1 MTLSDR
7 NYKGS
12 SLEPIAIHLFVLVWA
27 RDEEPIHPMTLGN
40 MRRHGVSG
48 LFVTCGHER
57 AVNMDDSSNL
67 NCDADGID
75 GVSAM
80 QHIRRKR
87 TPEQDQSPFLVA
99 MSGAIRS
106 VPCGGRVAHFT
117 EWLRHD
123 SPRSHGTGEKGG
135 EMHSRYLSSAATSV
149 LFAVLAPGFVPG
161 AVAADLP
168 VKAPPAQYPPA
179 WSWAGFYG
187 GVNFAAALGRTT
199 FSDPFGASI
208 FGDRTPTPGY
218 GLGGQIGYN
227 WQTGNWVYGLEADA
241 TWLRS
246 DSTMTCGAFS
256 GLYASSNCG
265 ARPDANGT
273 VTGRLGLAL
282 GPAEHTLVYAKGGFA
297 WQHSDVNA
305 TLNNNATLVVPFLN
319 NVIFPPVTN
328 SASLTQAGWTI
339 GAGVEQSLTPA
350 WSIRFEYDYLNFGHQ
365 GSVLIPASLL
375 GPVGTAPNGGALF
388 QREPAATS
396 NVSSDVHMF
405 KLALNYKLG
414 QDPWAPGWGAAV
426 PVLGKAPPMLFAPG
440 WEFEGGGRY
449 WYSWGRFQKD
459 FPAGPSNDHS
469 LESRLTY
476 DNLTASTGEFFGR
489 IDTPVNVFLQG
500 FVGGGSISGGHLN
513 DEDWALH
520 QTPSQFVA
528 YSNTILADVTGPLFY
543 GTIDVGYDLLRGP
556 GYKAGPFVGYNRY
569 SYTLNAGGCVQI
581 GSPSNQTAPCAGAA
595 AEPTSHIAIIEQDT
609 WDSLRVGAAGE
620 TILADRWKLS
630 GDVAYVPYT
639 KFTGTDQ
646 HLNFVPVEIFDESGH
661 GTGVQAEA
669 FLSYL
674 VTNQISVGVGGR
686 YWAMWTTSGNDVVSG
701 ASSARNDT
709 FRTDRVGVTFQ
720 ASYKF

>member
-1 MTLSDR
+1 
-7 NYKGS
+7 
-12 SLEPIAIHLFVLVWA
+12 
-27 RDEEPIHPMTLGN
+27 
-40 MRRHGVSG
+40 MR
-48 LFVTCGHER
+48 
-57 AVNMDDSSNL
+57 
-67 NCDADGID
+67 
-75 GVSAM
+75 
-80 QHIRRKR
+80 
-87 TPEQDQSPFLVA
+87 
-99 MSGAIRS
+99 
-106 VPCGGRVAHFT
+106 
-117 EWLRHD
+117 
-123 SPRSHGTGEKGG
+123 
-135 EMHSRYLSSAATSV
+135 SRYLSTVASTVLFSV
-149 LFAVLAPGFVPG
+149 LASEFVGG
-161 AVAADLP
+161 AIAADLP
-168 VKAPPAQYPPA
+168 TKAPPQYLPA

-187 GVNFAAALGRTT
+187 GVNFDAALGRTT

-227 WQTGNWVYGLEADA
+227 WQSGNWVYGLEADA
-241 TWLRS
+241 TWLKS
-246 DSTMTCGAFS
+246 DGTMTCGAFS
-256 GLYASSNCG
+256 GFYSSSNCG

-273 VTGRLGLAL
+273 ITGRLGLAL
-282 GPAEHTLVYAKGGFA
+282 GPAEHTLVYVKGGFA
-297 WQHSDVNA
+297 WQRSDVSA
-305 TLNNNATLVVPFLN
+305 TLNNNITDEARFTVT
-319 NVIFPPVTN
+319 FPPVTN

-375 GPVGTAPNGGALF
+375 GPVAINPLAF
-388 QREPAATS
+388 QQVPAATS

-426 PVLGKAPPMLFAPG
+426 PVLGKAPPMAFAPG

-459 FPAGPSNDHS
+459 LPSGPSNDHS

-476 DNLTASTGEFFGR
+476 DNLTANTGEFFGR

-513 DEDWALH
+513 DEDWAPPTIQHGLV
-520 QTPSQFVA
+520 S
-528 YSNTILADVTGPLFY
+528 YSNTISSNVTGPLFY
-543 GTIDVGYDLLRGP
+543 GTIDLGYDLFRGP

-569 SYTLNAGGCVQI
+569 SYTLNADGCVQI
-581 GSPSNQTAPCAGAA
+581 ANPNSDCAGALVQ
-595 AEPTSHIAIIEQDT
+595 PTSQILITEKDT
-609 WDSLRVGAAGE
+609 WDSLRVGAAAE
-620 TILADRWKLS
+620 TTLADRWKLS
-630 GDVAYVPYT
+630 GDVAYLPYT

-646 HLNFVPVEIFDESGH
+646 HLDFLPVEIFDESGH

-674 VTNQISVGVGGR
+674 VTSQFSVGVGGR
-686 YWAMWTTSGNDVVSG
+686 YWAMWTTSGTDVVDG
-701 ASSARNDT
+701 ALSARNDT
-709 FRTDRVGVTFQ
+709 YRTDRVGVTFQ